1 MIAPFLMT
9 RRTESLEHLPCP
21 LLGLGVDLDVNSG
34 RLLVV
39 DGKVLDR
46 HVV

>member
-1 MIAPFLMT
+1 MIPPFLMT
-9 RRTESLEHLPCP
+9 RRTESLEHLPGS
-21 LLGLGVDLDVNSG
+21 LLGLGVDLDVDSG